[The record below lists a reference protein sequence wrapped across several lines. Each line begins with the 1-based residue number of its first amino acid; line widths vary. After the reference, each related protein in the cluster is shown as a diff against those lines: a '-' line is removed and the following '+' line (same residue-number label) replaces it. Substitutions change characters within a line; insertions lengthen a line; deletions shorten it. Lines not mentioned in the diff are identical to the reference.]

1 MLVDYISYQDFLSF
15 FSKHPVLT
23 NKDYYSE
30 FPDTPKG
37 TVRYWKMKASK
48 GVNKTPTSVDTTKKK
63 SRSNQPI
70 PPTKVLQQTLESI
83 ENPVAYTTAHIF
95 ERMIKTGDYR
105 WAQLFVQVLEKT
117 NKLDYETIRE
127 QEWLKQANNM
137 SMRDLV
143 EKVAKKESISRST
156 LRRLDE
162 LEDTS
167 QYENL

>member
-1 MLVDYISYQDFLSF
+1 MTKVDDLESYIKNGKEFLSTYSIRQLLAEVKDLGF
-15 FSKHPVLT
+15 TKYACEEVLKRFRHQT
-23 NKDYYSE
+23 D
-30 FPDTPKG
+30 
-37 TVRYWKMKASK
+37 
-48 GVNKTPTSVDTTKKK
+48 NKTNQTPQKKI
-63 SRSNQPI
+63 RSSQPI
-70 PPTKVLQQTLESI
+70 SPTKVLQQTLESI

-127 QEWLKQANNM
+127 QEWLNQANNM
-137 SMRDLV
+137 SMKELV
-143 EKVAKKESISRST
+143 ERVAKKESISRST
-156 LRRLDE
+156 LRRLEE

>member
-1 MLVDYISYQDFLSF
+1 MTVTVGHFTCKKCD
-15 FSKHPVLT
+15 LT
-23 NKDYYSE
+23 FKGEYKPQQRPRKSC
-30 FPDTPKG
+30 PKCHKMCG
-37 TVRYWKMKASK
+37 LTVTKS
-48 GVNKTPTSVDTTKKK
+48 TKKI
-63 SRSNQPI
+63 RSSQPI
-70 PPTKVLQQTLESI
+70 SPTKVLQQTLESI

-137 SMRDLV
+137 SMKDLV